1 MRSLFYTLRQETNS
15 FANIQQFDSIMEIWV
30 CILALAVSALMVSRI
45 PYPHMVNQI
54 FRGQRS
60 FGHIVGVVF
69 ALVAIMVIRA
79 FRFP

>member
-1 MRSLFYTLRQETNS
+1 M
-15 FANIQQFDSIMEIWV
+15 
-30 CILALAVSALMVSRI
+30 
-45 PYPHMVNQI
+45 NQV

-79 FRFP
+79 YSIPLLCTGFVLYPPVKFFWHRVQQRSNEAEPMF